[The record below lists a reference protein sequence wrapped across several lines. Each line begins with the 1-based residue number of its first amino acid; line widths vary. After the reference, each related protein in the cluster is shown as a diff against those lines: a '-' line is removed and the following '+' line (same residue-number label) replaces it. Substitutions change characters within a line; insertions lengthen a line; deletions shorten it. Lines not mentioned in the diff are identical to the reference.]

1 MTLGEL
7 LGRISSRELSE
18 WRAYLTLEGEDAK
31 RATLARR
38 AARNLTARKR
48 RRKR

>member
-1 MTLGEL
+1 MAEL
-7 LGRISSRELSE
+7 LGCISSRELSE
-18 WRAYLTLEGEDAK
+18 WRAYLTLEAEDAK

-38 AARNLTARKR
+38 AAQNLTARKR